1 MEIIRRSSSGG
12 LRGLAGR
19 AAALLPAFMLALL
32 AAGMSLGSD
41 RADGSEARDRGDR
54 WTADEIAVLASLR
67 LEALPPLPSDPSNA
81 VEDRPAAAA
90 LGRRLFNDPRFSRNQ
105 AVSCASCHD
114 PALQFQDGRPVGQGV
129 GIGVRRSMPIV
140 AAGHARW
147 LFWDGRKDSTWA
159 QALGPLEDAV
169 EHGGNRV
176 RHVKMLKD
184 HYRMDYE
191 AVFEPMPDLSGL
203 PDDASPVGSPAEQVA
218 WAAMDPALRESTSRI
233 FANLGKAIAAYEKTL
248 AHGPSRFDRY
258 LEQVLAP
265 TPRSEPPVTAQELTP
280 REVNGLR
287 IFIGKGQC
295 VTCHNGPLLS
305 DQQFHNTGVPPRDPR
320 RPDRG
325 RAQGALLVQRDE
337 FNCLGPFSDAK
348 PEECQELRFIV
359 DDDPGLEGA
368 FRTPSL
374 RNVALRPPYMHAGQL
389 ATLGDVI
396 AHYVQAPPAAVGH
409 SELRHAEG
417 RGDRR
422 RIRLN
427 DAEARDLAAFL
438 GTLSGPILDRDA
450 ANQRLTNKVTSGES
464 PTWALR

>member
-1 MEIIRRSSSGG
+1 METMHSYSPGR
-12 LRGLAGR
+12 LRGLARR
-19 AAALLPAFMLALL
+19 AGALLPAFMLAVL
-32 AAGMSLGSD
+32 AAVMSLTSD
-41 RADGSEARDRGDR
+41 HADGSEARYQGDQ
-54 WTADEIAVLASLR
+54 WAADEIAVLASLH
-67 LEALPPLPSDPSNA
+67 LDALPPLPSDPSNA
-81 VEDRPAAAA
+81 VEDRPAAVA
-90 LGRRLFNDPRFSRNQ
+90 LGRRLFGDPRLSRNQ
-105 AVSCASCHD
+105 AVSCGSCHD
-114 PALQFQDGRPVGQGV
+114 PALQFQDGRPVGRGV

-140 AAGHARW
+140 GAGHAKW

-159 QALGPLEDAV
+159 QVLGPLEDAV

-176 RHVKMLKD
+176 RHVQLLKA

-191 AVFEPMPDLSGL
+191 AVFGPLPDLSGL
-203 PDDASPVGSPAEQVA
+203 PDDASPVGSPAEQTA
-218 WAAMDPALRESTSRI
+218 WAVIEPARRESISRI

-248 AHGPSRFDRY
+248 VHGPSRFDRY
-258 LEQVLAP
+258 VQQVLAP
-265 TPRSEPPVTAQELTP
+265 TPPGEPVLTP
-280 REVNGLR
+280 QEVRGLR

-305 DQQFHNTGVPPRDPR
+305 DQQFHNTGVPPRDPN

-325 RAQGALLVQRDE
+325 RAFGAQLVQRDE

-348 PEECQELRFIV
+348 PEDCQELRFIV
-359 DDDPGLEGA
+359 DDDPTLEGA

-374 RNVALRPPYMHAGQL
+374 RNVALRPPYMHAGQF
-389 ATLGDVI
+389 ATLADVI

-417 RGDRR
+417 HGDRR
-422 RIRLN
+422 RIRLR

-438 GTLSGPILDRDA
+438 ATLSGPILERDG
-450 ANQRLTNKVTSGES
+450 ANQRLTNRVTSGES